1 MSNQWLAIKQLDRQL
16 KEWQAVSNKYGKPRA
31 GWVKT
36 LREALS
42 MSAEQL
48 ANRLGLTRAR
58 IVQLENAEAHDA
70 VTLRTLKEAA
80 NAMECEFVY
89 AIVPKGN
96 STLEDIIKTRA
107 EQIAY
112 ERIARVAHTMALEE
126 QSLDDNILKSQK
138 SELARSLMEHLNKK
152 LWSEQ
157 NSWGIK
163 PKNESKQNLA
173 EAISNYILNNNEIKD
188 FTRDKWLFSNKNT
201 TQFSQILEK
210 FLSIDENK
218 KRESDL
224 LKNLNN
230 PRYVSELEEAIMRI
244 MKKKEKEKNQQGDI
258 FKKLIENLQKK
269 K

>member
-1 MSNQWLAIKQLDRQL
+1 MNNQWLAIKQLDRQL
-16 KEWQAVSNKYGKPRA
+16 KDWQAVSNKYGKPRA

-42 MSAEQL
+42 MSVEQL
-48 ANRLGLTRAR
+48 ANRLGLTRGR
-58 IVQLENAEAHDA
+58 IAQLENAEVHDA

-107 EQIAY
+107 EQIAH
-112 ERIARVAHTMALEE
+112 ERISRVAHTMALEE
-126 QSLDDNILKSQK
+126 QLLDDNILKSQK
-138 SELARSLMEHLNKK
+138 SELARNLMEHLNKK

-157 NSWGIK
+157 NFWDIK
-163 PKNESKQNLA
+163 SKNEFKHNLA
-173 EAISNYILNNNEIKD
+173 EAISNYILNNNEIQN
-188 FTRDKWLFSNKNT
+188 FTR

-210 FLSIDENK
+210 FLSIEDNK

-230 PRYVSELEEAIMRI
+230 PRYVSELEKAIMRI

-258 FKKLIENLQKK
+258 FKKLIEKLQKK